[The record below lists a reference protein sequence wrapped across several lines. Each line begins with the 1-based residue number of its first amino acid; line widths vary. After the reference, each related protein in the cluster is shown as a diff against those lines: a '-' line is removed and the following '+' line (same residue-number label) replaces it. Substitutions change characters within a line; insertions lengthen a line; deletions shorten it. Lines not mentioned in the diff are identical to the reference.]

1 MFLFSLQI
9 FSKIFLILRLIE
21 LDIIMNICIFTYKS
35 ANYYCHISIKLEF
48 SRQVFKKYSNAVF
61 HENPSSG
68 VEIFH
73 ADEQT
78 DRQTDVIQ
86 KLNAFGNF
94 TNALKIGISQRLT
107 SHLNLDSG
115 VSEVHYGVKV

>member
-9 FSKIFLILRLIE
+9 FSKIFLILRVIE

-35 ANYYCHISIKLEF
+35 ANYYCHISIKPEF
-48 SRQVFKKYSNAVF
+48 SRQVFEKYSNAIF
-61 HENPSSG
+61 HENHSSG
-68 VEIFH
+68 AEIFH

-86 KLNAFGNF
+86 NLSASGNF
-94 TNALKIGISQRLT
+94 TKAFKIGISQRLT
-107 SHLNLDSG
+107 SPLNLECEA
-115 VSEVHYGVKV
+115 SEGHYGVKV